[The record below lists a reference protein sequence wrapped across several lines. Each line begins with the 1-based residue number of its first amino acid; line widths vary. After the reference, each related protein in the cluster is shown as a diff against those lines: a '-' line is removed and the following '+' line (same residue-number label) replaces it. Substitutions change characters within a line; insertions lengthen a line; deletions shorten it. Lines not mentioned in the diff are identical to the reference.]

1 MFNISESLK
10 ELMRNTMSKV
20 ELAPQTYGDINYFC
34 IIDGCQ
40 ANCAPGC
47 DAGCNGA
54 CSHNCIESCEGT
66 CNIYSKN

>member
-1 MFNISESLK
+1 MFKLSEELK
-10 ELMRNTMSKV
+10 TLMRNCMSRV
-20 ELAPQTYGDINYFC
+20 ELVPQTYGDIHYFC

-54 CSHNCIESCEGT
+54 CSHNCVESCEGT